1 MGWGGRGWVSLL
13 DKNCFSFS
21 PSSFPETIT
30 EDPAGLEWGEGE
42 EGSLDECPGRY
53 CPQTGSLVLGGRK
66 GLGVSSKERGGCYHS
81 HGPPPLPPSPN
92 SAGAQTTY
100 SDLVP
105 ISTLTYRG
113 EVEYLS
119 QTADLLGI

>member
-1 MGWGGRGWVSLL
+1 MSVL
-13 DKNCFSFS
+13 
-21 PSSFPETIT
+21 
-30 EDPAGLEWGEGE
+30 AGIVHKQGVLGARQ
-42 EGSLDECPGRY
+42 P
-53 CPQTGSLVLGGRK
+53 LVLGGRK

-81 HGPPPLPPSPN
+81 HGPPQLPPSPN

-105 ISTLTYRG
+105 ISTPTYRD

-119 QTADLLGI
+119 QTADLLGV